1 MVLEL
6 RPLIPTQAENI
17 IRLEAHLV
25 GVLFV
30 LLGKYHFQ
38 EIPPVLLF
46 AVIGNQMF
54 RAALF
59 LQNLIFPKGIGENC
73 FPNGRNHHPGYR
85 FATEGQGRGG
95 ARALGLMPPFT
106 RRSGIQFGIS
116 TQKALSAT
124 SSIQMEFFSS
134 VFGPRLQIFSHV
146 RAQPCGWKLW
156 PGALHQRNT
165 LPPSSAPNTWKI
177 SIPILNHCSREQSE
191 DCVFRSSK
199 TFCCFSVISWRRLS
213 SLTLSSKGVFLPVLC
228 RFPLLPSIG
237 RFNWKCALI
246 SS

>member
-6 RPLIPTQAENI
+6 RPLIPAQAENI

-38 EIPPVLLF
+38 EIPPILLF
-46 AVIGNQMF
+46 TVIDNQMS
-54 RAALF
+54 RTALF
-59 LQNLIFPKGIGENC
+59 LQNLIFPKGIGENY

-95 ARALGLMPPFT
+95 ARALGLMSPFT
-106 RRSGIQFGIS
+106 RRSGTQFGIS

-124 SSIQMEFFSS
+124 SSIQMEFFNS
-134 VFGPRLQIFSHV
+134 VFGPRLQMFSHV

-156 PGALHQRNT
+156 PGATSGTPYRPA
-165 LPPSSAPNTWKI
+165 LPRK
-177 SIPILNHCSREQSE
+177 HGKYQ
-191 DCVFRSSK
+191 FRY
-199 TFCCFSVISWRRLS
+199 
-213 SLTLSSKGVFLPVLC
+213 
-228 RFPLLPSIG
+228 
-237 RFNWKCALI
+237 
-246 SS
+246 

>member
-6 RPLIPTQAENI
+6 RPLIPAQAENV

-46 AVIGNQMF
+46 PIIGNQMF

-59 LQNLIFPKGIGENC
+59 LPNLIFSKGIGENC
-73 FPNGRNHHPGYR
+73 FPNGRNDHPGYR

-95 ARALGLMPPFT
+95 ARALA
-106 RRSGIQFGIS
+106 RRPRPTPGNCIVKRNLFPCFRSTMRFARWSGTHFGAS
-116 TQKALSAT
+116 TQNALTAT
-124 SSIQMEFFSS
+124 NSIQWKLFSS
-134 VFGPRLQIFSHV
+134 VLGPLLQMFSHV
-146 RAQPCGWKLW
+146 LAQPCGWKLW

-165 LPPSSAPNTWKI
+165 LPPSSAPNTWKM
-177 SIPILNHCSREQSE
+177 SIPTLNHCSRGQSD

-199 TFCCFSVISWRRLS
+199 TYCCLSVIS
-213 SLTLSSKGVFLPVLC
+213 
-228 RFPLLPSIG
+228 
-237 RFNWKCALI
+237 
-246 SS
+246 